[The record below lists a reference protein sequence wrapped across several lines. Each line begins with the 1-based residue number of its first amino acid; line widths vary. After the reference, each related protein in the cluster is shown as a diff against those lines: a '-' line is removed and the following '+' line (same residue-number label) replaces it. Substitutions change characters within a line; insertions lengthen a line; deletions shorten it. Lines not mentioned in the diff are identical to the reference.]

1 MSVAREAEN
10 SALRFPF
17 TLSLDSPMES
27 AAVEPRPTGVSSLLG
42 VPGLITW
49 DGDEANDA
57 EVIGGIR
64 PRSSPLP
71 RRRSANDLKDCELEL
86 TPSSSRRVSF
96 ADALGQNL
104 VNVKEFDSWDM
115 TIPLNFDAL
124 EGVKE
129 VEEYYLSSLYTP
141 PPSEEAM
148 VLRVHEQKLVL
159 ASIELLHGTTI
170 LRGVVRVLNVS
181 FDKMVYIRTSLD
193 AWATHF
199 DLLAEYIPGSSD
211 GDTDCFSFKLTLV
224 PPFGEK
230 GARVDFCLRYETP
243 VGTFWDNNS
252 DRNYVM
258 FCHQKVKELKDKPQ
272 KYKNGRRKSILKAN
286 IHEFPCDENWS
297 STSCESSDVNK
308 HGGEMTS
315 VNTSESQS
323 GALQDDHQKLLI
335 ESSWNSSRRKRQKET
350 RLAKVQDYFT
360 QREDETQEKEK
371 GAVEPSQSPQESTFP
386 QENPSNGPE
395 VQRGKRFGL
404 QATSDSLATCNKL
417 YPGLKDSTS
426 LEESVKPE
434 NIDSMVSS
442 APSELGGEQSSPIP
456 SNKSDLT
463 AQAAALSQNGDTS
476 VSKVEGSA
484 LMQIET
490 KKSGSAISTEGTH
503 SDNTVKLENSTA
515 GSVPGSQTNSFTF
528 GNVVAPLYCQV
539 FGRVASES
547 QSSTDSG
554 NRIRRRLHERD
565 SIACTAHSY
574 VKTNSCV
581 SADTQGTPEEK
592 QSFESNL
599 EHFTSGLSAEK
610 ESEPEPLSEEAGG
623 LPRTHTA
630 LNTAAALRA
639 LIPNEN
645 SGLQGPPQSHIHQDN
660 TFFQT
665 QTPIPNT
672 TLSQTP
678 PDTTLS
684 QTPPDPTQTLIDTT
698 QGSLLQSQTEMGSK
712 HVSAEMTLQGASGGY
727 ERPDESEEMENPSS
741 ANTDKWS
748 TCTFTELVDMPIA
761 MLETVRAD
769 LKVFSSTTE
778 LKEKITTEHHIFAVT
793 CTDTLKEETSGTM
806 LKDAPIV
813 IKEWTS
819 LEKLMMRKQ
828 TDQVKDELSFEVSNT
843 LCNEENR
850 HSIDNEDYS
859 EGDGEMTT
867 YVRDDY
873 DKYTDKVPKSKEEDI
888 HKEDEPVIK
897 KNKEDLVP
905 SENENDAS
913 DGQPLLKNNILE
925 KDWEGTVEEEEEE
938 MIGKYVEEGEWE
950 EEKVVVGEEKMMA
963 GEKELEEIGEVE
975 ETEEEEEMMA
985 GENELEKIGEEE
997 ETEEEVGKEVTKE
1010 ELVVK
1015 EVDKDKEEIMLWEKI
1030 KGRVEEEKEMVKGE
1044 EEIEKEMEDEMV
1056 VEEELEELEEEDV
1069 KWIEWEKEEMVEEEK
1084 EEEAEKDK
1092 VDIELLDDQNELV
1105 DELCM
1110 PMGNTCEGK
1119 GKGGESRN
1127 VNVTERSGPEENT
1140 FKTDEVSILCYNE
1153 AINYVMPDTKHLG
1166 GEEMDSIKGDG
1177 ESYIQTDEPAS
1188 EKEGEG
1194 GGEEDN
1200 ASTESLSDDEM
1211 ELYMQSLR
1219 AAQKQRN
1226 KDLSLGK
1233 RPSISRRGS
1242 RPSMPSI
1249 SESVDEASNQ
1259 DDQPDTETVEHRS
1272 TSKLPLVEGGQ
1283 DSTRSNVMWWR
1294 ETFSWHNLSK
1304 ALLYTVLFVVFFF
1317 AAYHYDFLA
1326 CFGLYLLSVMWLVC
1340 QG

>member
-1 MSVAREAEN
+1 
-10 SALRFPF
+10 
-17 TLSLDSPMES
+17 MES
-27 AAVEPRPTGVSSLLG
+27 AAAEPRPTGVSSLLG

-49 DGDEANDA
+49 DGDEAIDA

-71 RRRSANDLKDCELEL
+71 RRRSSNDLKDCELEL

-104 VNVKEFDSWDM
+104 VNVKEFDSWDI

-124 EGVKE
+124 EGEKE

-148 VLRVHEQKLVL
+148 VLRVQEQKLEL
-159 ASIELLHGTTI
+159 ESIELLHGTTI

-199 DLLAEYIPGSSD
+199 DLLAEYIPGSSN

-243 VGTFWDNNS
+243 VGTFWANNS

-258 FCHQKVKELKDKPQ
+258 FCHQKVKELKDKAQ

-297 STSCESSDVNK
+297 STSDESSDVNK

-315 VNTSESQS
+315 VNISESQS

-335 ESSWNSSRRKRQKET
+335 ESSQNSSQRNRRKAA
-350 RLAKVQDYFT
+350 RLVKVQDYFI

-371 GAVEPSQSPQESTFP
+371 GTVEPSQIHRESTFP
-386 QENPSNGPE
+386 QEPPSNGPE
-395 VQRGKRFGL
+395 VQPLPPQHRKKFRL

-417 YPGLKDSTS
+417 SPGLRDSTS
-426 LEESVKPE
+426 CEESVKPE

-442 APSELGGEQSSPIP
+442 APSELGEEHASPIP

-463 AQAAALSQNGDTS
+463 DQPAALSQNGDTS
-476 VSKVEGSA
+476 VSKLEEST
-484 LMQIET
+484 LMQMEPE
-490 KKSGSAISTEGTH
+490 KGRSAINTEGTQ
-503 SDNTVKLENSTA
+503 SSTDNTVRLENSTA

-539 FGRVASES
+539 FGRVANES
-547 QSSTDSG
+547 QCSTDIG
-554 NRIRRRLHERD
+554 NRTRGTLHGRD
-565 SIACTAHSY
+565 STACTVQSY
-574 VKTNSCV
+574 VETHSCV
-581 SADTQGTPEEK
+581 SADTQRTPEEK
-592 QSFESNL
+592 PVDQQQYLESNQG
-599 EHFTSGLSAEK
+599 HFISGLSAEK
-610 ESEPEPLSEEAGG
+610 KPELEPLSEETVGF
-623 LPRTHTA
+623 PRAHTA
-630 LNTAAALRA
+630 LHTAAALRA
-639 LIPNEN
+639 QIPNED
-645 SGLQGPPQSHIHQDN
+645 SGLQGPEENILPPQSQIHQDSK
-660 TFFQT
+660 FSQT
-665 QTPIPNT
+665 QTPLPNT

-684 QTPPDPTQTLIDTT
+684 QTPPDTTLSQTPPDTTLSQTQTLIDTT
-698 QGSLLQSQTEMGSK
+698 QGSLLQSQTVMGSK
-712 HVSAEMTLQGASGGY
+712 HVSAEMTMQGASGGY

-741 ANTDKWS
+741 ANIDEWS
-748 TCTFTELVDMPIA
+748 TGTFTELVGTDIA
-761 MLETVRAD
+761 MLEPVYAD
-769 LKVFSSTTE
+769 LKVFTSTTKVE
-778 LKEKITTEHHIFAVT
+778 EKIPTEHQNIAVT
-793 CTDTLKEETSGTM
+793 CTDTLEEETSGTM
-806 LKDAPIV
+806 LKEDPIV

-819 LEKLMMRKQ
+819 LEKLMRKQ
-828 TDQVKDELSFEVSNT
+828 TDQVKGELSFEVSNT
-843 LCNEENR
+843 FCNEENR
-850 HSIDNEDYS
+850 HSIDSKDYS
-859 EGDGEMTT
+859 EEEGEMTN

-873 DKYTDKVPKSKEEDI
+873 DEDTDKVPMSKEDDI
-888 HKEDEPVIK
+888 HKEDDLVIM
-897 KNKEDLVP
+897 KNEEDLVP
-905 SENENDAS
+905 TENEKGAS
-913 DGQPLLKNNILE
+913 DGQPLLKRNIIE
-925 KDWEGTVEEEEEE
+925 KDWEGIVEEEEEDMMGE
-938 MIGKYVEEGEWE
+938 YVEEGEWE
-950 EEKVVVGEEKMMA
+950 EEKVVVREVEVKMRA
-963 GEKELEEIGEVE
+963 GEKELEEVGEV
-975 ETEEEEEMMA
+975 
-985 GENELEKIGEEE
+985 E

-1010 ELVVK
+1010 ELAV
-1015 EVDKDKEEIMLWEKI
+1015 EEMDKDKEEIMLWEKI
-1030 KGRVEEEKEMVKGE
+1030 QVRVEEEEELVKGE
-1044 EEIEKEMEDEMV
+1044 EEIEKEMKDEMV
-1056 VEEELEELEEEDV
+1056 VEEDLEELEEGDV
-1069 KWIEWEKEEMVEEEK
+1069 KWIEWEEEEIVEEEK

-1092 VDIELLDDQNELV
+1092 VDVELLDDQNELV
-1105 DELCM
+1105 DELIK
-1110 PMGNTCEGK
+1110 PMGNTCK
-1119 GKGGESRN
+1119 GKGGESTN
-1127 VNVTERSGPEENT
+1127 VNVAEKSGPEENT
-1140 FKTDEVSILCYNE
+1140 LKTDEVSNICYND
-1153 AINYVMPDTKHLG
+1153 VTPDTNPLG

-1194 GGEEDN
+1194 GAEADN

-1211 ELYMQSLR
+1211 ELYLHSLR

-1242 RPSMPSI
+1242 RLSMPSI

-1259 DDQPDTETVEHRS
+1259 EDQPDTVSAEHQS
-1272 TSKLPLVEGGQ
+1272 TSTVPVVEGGQ

-1326 CFGLYLLSVMWLVC
+1326 CFSLYLLSVIWLVC
-1340 QG
+1340 QGEKQPMKGNNRI

>member
-1 MSVAREAEN
+1 
-10 SALRFPF
+10 
-17 TLSLDSPMES
+17 MES
-27 AAVEPRPTGVSSLLG
+27 AAAEPRPTGISSLLG

-49 DGDEANDA
+49 DGDEAIDA

-71 RRRSANDLKDCELEL
+71 RRRSSNDLKDCELEL
-86 TPSSSRRVSF
+86 TLSSSRRVSF

-104 VNVKEFDSWDM
+104 VNVKEFDSWDI

-124 EGVKE
+124 EGEKE

-148 VLRVHEQKLVL
+148 VLRVQEQKLEL
-159 ASIELLHGTTI
+159 ESIKLLHGTTI

-199 DLLAEYIPGSSD
+199 DLLAEYIPGSSN

-243 VGTFWDNNS
+243 VGTFWANNS

-258 FCHQKVKELKDKPQ
+258 FCHQKVKELEDKAQ
-272 KYKNGRRKSILKAN
+272 KYKTERRKSILKVN

-297 STSCESSDVNK
+297 STSDESSDVNK
-308 HGGEMTS
+308 HGGEMTN
-315 VNTSESQS
+315 VNISESQS
-323 GALQDDHQKLLI
+323 GALEDDHQKLLI
-335 ESSWNSSRRKRQKET
+335 ESNQNSSRRNRRKAA
-350 RLAKVQDYFT
+350 RLVKVQDCFI

-371 GAVEPSQSPQESTFP
+371 GAVEPSQIPQESTFP
-386 QENPSNGPE
+386 QETPSNGPE
-395 VQRGKRFGL
+395 VQPLPPQHRKKFGL

-417 YPGLKDSTS
+417 SPGLRDSTS
-426 LEESVKPE
+426 CEESVKPE
-434 NIDSMVSS
+434 NMDSMVSS
-442 APSELGGEQSSPIP
+442 APSELGEEHASPIP

-463 AQAAALSQNGDTS
+463 DQPAALSQNGDTS

-484 LMQIET
+484 LMQMEPE
-490 KKSGSAISTEGTH
+490 KGGSAISTEGTH
-503 SDNTVKLENSTA
+503 SDNTVRLGNSTA
-515 GSVPGSQTNSFTF
+515 GLVPGSQTNSFTF

-539 FGRVASES
+539 FGRVASKS
-547 QSSTDSG
+547 QSSTDIG
-554 NRIRRRLHERD
+554 NRTRGTLHGRD
-565 SIACTAHSY
+565 STGCTVQSYVEAHSR
-574 VKTNSCV
+574 V
-581 SADTQGTPEEK
+581 SADTHGTPEEK
-592 QSFESNL
+592 RVDQQQYLESNQG
-599 EHFTSGLSAEK
+599 HFISGLSAEK
-610 ESEPEPLSEEAGG
+610 ESELEPLSEEAGG
-623 LPRTHTA
+623 FPRAHTA
-630 LNTAAALRA
+630 LHTAAALRA
-639 LIPNEN
+639 QIPNED
-645 SGLQGPPQSHIHQDN
+645 SGLQGPEENILPPQSQIHQDSM
-660 TFFQT
+660 FFQT
-665 QTPIPNT
+665 QTPLPNT

-684 QTPPDPTQTLIDTT
+684 QTPPDTTLSQTQTLIDTT
-698 QGSLLQSQTEMGSK
+698 QGSFLQSQTEMGST

-741 ANTDKWS
+741 ANTDEWS
-748 TCTFTELVDMPIA
+748 TGTFTELVGTYIA
-761 MLETVRAD
+761 MLEPVYAD
-769 LKVFSSTTE
+769 LKVFTSTTKVE
-778 LKEKITTEHHIFAVT
+778 EKIPAEHQNLAVT
-793 CTDTLKEETSGTM
+793 CTDTLEEETSGTM
-806 LKDAPIV
+806 LKEDPIV
-813 IKEWTS
+813 ITEWTS
-819 LEKLMMRKQ
+819 LEKLMRKQ
-828 TDQVKDELSFEVSNT
+828 TDQVKGELSFEVSNT
-843 LCNEENR
+843 FCNEENR
-850 HSIDNEDYS
+850 HSIDSKDYS
-859 EGDGEMTT
+859 EEEGAMTN

-873 DKYTDKVPKSKEEDI
+873 DKDTDKVPMSKEEDI
-888 HKEDEPVIK
+888 HKEDDPVIM

-905 SENENDAS
+905 TENEKGPS
-913 DGQPLLKNNILE
+913 DGQPLLKNNIIE

-938 MIGKYVEEGEWE
+938 MMGEYVEEGEWE
-950 EEKVVVGEEKMMA
+950 EEKVVVREVEVEMMA
-963 GEKELEEIGEVE
+963 GEKELEEVGEVE
-975 ETEEEEEMMA
+975 A
-985 GENELEKIGEEE
+985 
-997 ETEEEVGKEVTKE
+997 TEEEVGKEVTKE
-1010 ELVVK
+1010 ELAVE

-1030 KGRVEEEKEMVKGE
+1030 QGRVEEEEELVKGE

-1056 VEEELEELEEEDV
+1056 VEEELEELEEGDV
-1069 KWIEWEKEEMVEEEK
+1069 KWIEWEEEEIVEEEK

-1092 VDIELLDDQNELV
+1092 VDYQNELV
-1105 DELCM
+1105 DELSN
-1110 PMGNTCEGK
+1110 PMDNTCEGK
-1119 GKGGESRN
+1119 GKGGESTN
-1127 VNVTERSGPEENT
+1127 VNVAEKSGPEENT
-1140 FKTDEVSILCYNE
+1140 LKTDEVSNLCYND
-1153 AINYVMPDTKHLG
+1153 VTPDTNHLG

-1194 GGEEDN
+1194 GAETDN

-1211 ELYMQSLR
+1211 ELYMHSLR

-1242 RPSMPSI
+1242 RLSMPSI
-1249 SESVDEASNQ
+1249 SESADEASNLE
-1259 DDQPDTETVEHRS
+1259 DQPDTETVEHQS
-1272 TSKLPLVEGGQ
+1272 TSAVPVVEGGQ

-1317 AAYHYDFLA
+1317 AAYHYDFMA
-1326 CFGLYLLSVMWLVC
+1326 CFSLYLLSVIWLVC
-1340 QG
+1340 QGEKQPMKGNSRIG